1 MVYIYVVQNLCT
13 VVQTQP
19 KRRVLDRADYT
30 APTRQ
35 HDLNHTDHADHT
47 DHTDHTDQEF
57 ICPEDTPGTVDHL
70 VGIECLSHA
79 WMCPTTGAIVI
90 RPILHTQTYIFHYF
104 HQACLVLITMLHRAR
119 SIDHLDRGRF
129 YVRRLRPCQLAVLDT
144 ASSGGSLPIKQ

>member
-57 ICPEDTPGTVDHL
+57 ICPEDIPGTVDHL

-79 WMCPTTGAIVI
+79 RKCPMMEAIVI
-90 RPILHTQTYIFHYF
+90 RTHSTHSNLYIPLFSRSMFGPDYY
-104 HQACLVLITMLHRAR
+104 APPCKEYRPSRSWSVLCAKT
-119 SIDHLDRGRF
+119 
-129 YVRRLRPCQLAVLDT
+129 
-144 ASSGGSLPIKQ
+144 